1 MKVSEIKTMPG
12 TETGLYQLSP
22 RAELAM
28 VLDQVDLDKFVKEAD
43 YHRIL
48 NALEAFQKD
57 DK

>member
-22 RAELAM
+22 RAELAL
-28 VLDQVDLDKFVKEAD
+28 VLDQVDLDEFIEESD

-48 NALEAFQKD
+48 TALEAFQRE